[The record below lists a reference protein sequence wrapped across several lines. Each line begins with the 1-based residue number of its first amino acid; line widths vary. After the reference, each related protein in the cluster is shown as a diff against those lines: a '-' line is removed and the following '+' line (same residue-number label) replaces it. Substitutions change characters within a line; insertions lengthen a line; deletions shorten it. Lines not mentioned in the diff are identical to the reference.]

1 MKNDLNL
8 LKEKNFMKVIFANVI
23 TRLGDGID
31 TIAFSWLVY
40 QVTGSTV
47 LTATI
52 YGVNVI
58 PNLTIGLISG
68 VICQYISEKVM
79 MFICDIGRA
88 ICVFLIAFL
97 FMNQQLEVWHLFVIT
112 FINSSFEAFRTP
124 CEASIYPKVLKEEN
138 LDNGIAFKQSVVNGA
153 NFLGIAIA
161 PLCITLFDL
170 QGALLIDAISF
181 ALCGFITLT
190 LRNIPITTQMRLTVS
205 QCFQDLKDG
214 FIYVRKDRFLLKTF
228 IVISILNA
236 LFAPIN
242 SFQAAFVKDLLQMS
256 SIGISIFTM
265 GYLLGSVIFSPFL
278 PRLKD
283 SFGGRKLTVYGIV
296 GVSILFVAYALLPMV
311 SIELRYIVLALV
323 SFLMGVTIS
332 TCNFPTQIV
341 LYKRIDSEYLS
352 RVQSIVFTIAMAV
365 VPVSSFI
372 AGGLSHFL
380 PLQTI
385 YLSCGGILIV
395 LSILLV
401 FDKIFYTFN
410 EY

>member
-1 MKNDLNL
+1 MKNYLNL

-47 LTATI
+47 LTASI

-68 VICQYISEKVM
+68 VICQYVSEKVM

-138 LDNGIAFKQSVVNGA
+138 LDNGIAFKQSIVNGA
-153 NFLGIAIA
+153 NFLGIVIA

-170 QGALLIDAISF
+170 QGALFIDAVSF
-181 ALCGFITLT
+181 ALCGLITLT
-190 LRNIPITTQMRLTVS
+190 LHNIPITTQINITVS

-214 FIYVRKDRFLLKTF
+214 FSYVRKDRFLLRTL
-228 IVISILNA
+228 IVISVLNA

-242 SFQAAFVKDLLQMS
+242 SFEAAFVKDLLQMS
-256 SIGISIFTM
+256 SIGISIFSM
-265 GYLLGSVIFSPFL
+265 GYLLGSVLCSPFL
-278 PRLKD
+278 PQLKD
-283 SFGGRKLTVYGIV
+283 SFGGRKLTVYGFV
-296 GVSILFVAYALLPMV
+296 VVSILFIAYALLPIVPMN
-311 SIELRYIVLALV
+311 LRYIALTSV
-323 SFLMGVTIS
+323 AFLMGVTIS
-332 TCNFPTQIV
+332 ACNFPSQIV
-341 LYKRIDSEYLS
+341 LYKRIEPKYLS
-352 RVQSIVFTIAMAV
+352 RVQSIVLTFAMAV
-365 VPVSSFI
+365 VPISSFI
-372 AGGLSHFL
+372 AGGLSYFL
-380 PLQTI
+380 PIQVI
-385 YLSCGGILIV
+385 YLGCGGILILLSV
-395 LSILLV
+395 LLI
-401 FDKIFYTFN
+401 FDKMFYTFN
-410 EY
+410 QY